1 MTPWLFT
8 EEVWFNMH
16 RLQAIRLAEIDIELN
31 ALYQSKMLDNP
42 MKVLDYKVESLLN
55 KVKPNSALD

>member
-1 MTPWLFT
+1 
-8 EEVWFNMH
+8 MH